1 MTSTDLLEAQLET
14 IANGNDTLKA
24 FISVTEA
31 TARREAEVADAAA
44 ADGRWLGP
52 LHGMTVS
59 LKDNIDT
66 AGHET
71 TAGAAFYRGRVPN
84 RDATVV
90 RRLRQGG
97 AVIIGKANLTE
108 LAWGTRGTSAVG
120 GQTRNPW
127 NTDHIPGGSSAG
139 SGASVAAGMCTASLG
154 TDTGGSVRLP
164 ASLCGVSGLR
174 PTSGSVPNTG
184 TIPVSRAHD
193 TVGPVARH
201 VEDVARLF
209 SVIAG
214 HDPEDPY
221 SRPHVYPNF
230 LPTIHDGVA
239 GKTIGIPRNHY
250 FDRCDDEVAEAV
262 RWAAAH
268 LERQGARLVDVDV
281 PMVEDAQEMATRIVF
296 SDACSFHGET
306 LRNRPESFSPE
317 IYERMIRG
325 FAFTGTDYAEAMTFK
340 VAWKHALRTLFSTVD
355 ILLSPTAPVAAP
367 LIEDGKSLY
376 DSTRDLVRNTYCG
389 ALGNIPGLSVPC
401 GSTRAG
407 LPIGLQLEAA
417 WWQEPLLFQAGCA
430 FQADTDFHRQTP
442 DASCCAS

>member
-1 MTSTDLLEAQLET
+1 MTYTDQLEAQLET
-14 IANGNDTLKA
+14 IARSNGTLKA
-24 FISVTEA
+24 FISTSET
-31 TARREAEVADAAA
+31 TARDEARA
-44 ADGRWLGP
+44 ADQASAEGRWLGP

-90 RRLRQGG
+90 QRLRSAG

-108 LAWGTRGTSAVG
+108 LAWGTRSVSAVG

-127 NTDHIPGGSSAG
+127 DTDHIPGGSSGG

-164 ASLCGVSGLR
+164 ASFCGVTGLR

-193 TVGPVARH
+193 TVGPVARN
-201 VEDVARLF
+201 VVDVARLF
-209 SVIAG
+209 AVIG
-214 HDPEDPY
+214 GYDPEDPY
-221 SRPHVYPNF
+221 SSPATLPNF
-230 LPTIHDGVA
+230 LPTIHDGIQ
-239 GKTIGIPRNHY
+239 GKTIGIPNNHY
-250 FDRCDDEVAEAV
+250 FDNCDDDVVDAV
-262 RWAAAH
+262 RQAASI
-268 LERQGARLVDVDV
+268 LERQGARLVEIDV

-296 SDACSFHGET
+296 SDACSFHGER
-306 LRNRPESFSPE
+306 LRSAPESFSPD
-317 IYERMIRG
+317 IYDRMSRG
-325 FAFTGTDYAEAMTFK
+325 LAFSGTDYAEAMTFK
-340 VAWKHALRTLFSTVD
+340 LAWKNELRRIFRSVD
-355 ILLSPTAPVAAP
+355 LLLSPTAPVGAP
-367 LIEDGKSLY
+367 PIEDGKSLY

-401 GSTRAG
+401 GFTRAG

-417 WWQEPLLFQAGCA
+417 WGQEPLLFQAGCS
-430 FQADTDFHRQTP
+430 FQKNTEFHLRKP
-442 DASCCAS
+442 G